1 MEVDPGQRASS
12 IRRKR
17 PSLPSARKGM
27 TEQPRVVVGILPGV
41 GGILAPPEGGQ
52 DARARE
58 PSLARVDEQPR
69 VRARR
74 PRLGLPRPAQ
84 LSGMLSGSLLHVPRH
99 EGPAAR
105 GSTCIV
111 SHRCSREH
119 VHRQSPL
126 PEGACAL
133 SVTAAHRGVCAP
145 LPSVTAAQESV
156 CIVSHRCPR
165 EHVHRRSPLLEGACA
180 ASLCQSPLLEGA
192 CALLVAAAQSGTC
205 ISSSVTAARGSM
217 CIVTAASPPLEGT
230 RAVTAARGS
239 TCSHRCSRSVRVNR
253 GGVACASSCESVA
266 AVPTVG
272 RTRLPITAAC
282 ERVCTAGDFGATSAG
297 VGIGG
302 HRCSWVAEHLHGCPV
317 AARKV
322 VNTRRAS
329 TMRRP
334 TPRSRRS
341 CGPSATWMTPPLTTP
356 SCRPIGEAV
365 VGSMDSASP
374 MGD

>member
-1 MEVDPGQRASS
+1 LRNPPTCSPVVCCMFRA
-12 IRRKR
+12 
-17 PSLPSARKGM
+17 
-27 TEQPRVVVGILPGV
+27 T
-41 GGILAPPEGGQ
+41 
-52 DARARE
+52 RARHDAHHGE
-58 PSLARVDEQPR
+58 G
-69 VRARR
+69 RR
-74 PRLGLPRPAQ
+74 PF
-84 LSGMLSGSLLHVPRH
+84 S
-99 EGPAAR
+99 
-105 GSTCIV
+105 V

-126 PEGACAL
+126 PEGACI
-133 SVTAAHRGVCAP
+133 V
-145 LPSVTAAQESV
+145 SVTAAQRGMCISSV
-156 CIVSHRCPR
+156 SHRCSREHVHLCTSSVSHRCSREHVHRQSPLLKGACASSVTAARGSTCIVSHRCSR

-192 CALLVAAAQSGTC
+192 CALLVAAARRGTC

-217 CIVTAASPPLEGT
+217 CLVTAASPPLEGT
-230 RAVTAARGS
+230 RVVTAARGS

-266 AVPTVG
+266 AAPTVG
-272 RTRLPITAAC
+272 RTRRPITAAC
-282 ERVCTAGDFGATSAG
+282 EGVCAAGGFGATSAG